1 MHCRVAVTLST
12 TWILLAVGWLV
23 ACRWRNR
30 ALSAA
35 NDVILFSFGP
45 LLVAP
50 GVRTTLSGTE
60 GVVVIAAK
68 VSPMQEFCMLVTLK
82 TRDLG

>member
-1 MHCRVAVTLST
+1 MQAQVLSRRCDAVCHLD
-12 TWILLAVGWLV
+12 LLAVGWLV

-35 NDVILFSFGP
+35 NDVVLFSFGA

-50 GVRTTLSGTE
+50 RVRTTLSGTE
-60 GVVVIAAK
+60 VVVVIAAK
-68 VSPMQEFCMLVTLK
+68 VSPMQEFCIVTA
-82 TRDLG
+82 